1 MNSAYKKWRSSIVD
15 RGVELYEIRHDA
27 AIKSMQDTPPVES
40 RFLGL
45 HSKAFVVDGETVYV
59 GSHNFDPRSAALN
72 TELGMLVRS
81 AGLAAKLKR
90 IFERDVLPGN
100 AWRVRRDEEGAL
112 VWESEAARVKRQ
124 PARSG
129 WQRLQDAFLGILPI
143 EDQL

>member
-1 MNSAYKKWRSSIVD
+1 
-15 RGVELYEIRHDA
+15 
-27 AIKSMQDTPPVES
+27 MQDTPPVES

-45 HSKAFVVDGETVYV
+45 HSKAFVVDGESVYV

-112 VWESEAARVKRQ
+112 VWESEGARLKRQ
-124 PARSG
+124 PAQSG